1 MSYGNKEIAEFHDQ
15 LEKMLLPELLKHGF
29 EISSHEV
36 DQSIGSYHLKL
47 TKGTDK
53 ELHIHFCMHH
63 LDLFDGVYVEL
74 KEGGIT
80 TLLNDLFGE
89 SRKIYSQ
96 LRPVASLTAIKYD
109 LLEKTEVFL
118 N

>member
-1 MSYGNKEIAEFHDQ
+1 MGTEAIIEFHET
-15 LEKMLLPELLKHGF
+15 LEKVLLPKLTALGF
-29 EISSHEV
+29 SVKSHEV
-36 DQSIGSYHLKL
+36 DEGIGSYHLKL
-47 TKGTDK
+47 IKGTDK

-63 LDLFDGVYVEL
+63 LDLFDGVYIEL
-74 KEGGIT
+74 NEGGKT

-96 LRPVASLTAIKYD
+96 LRPVASLTAIKHD
-109 LLEKTEVFL
+109 LMEKTEAFL